1 MGLLPWETQ
10 HACFSIVPFHSAVL
24 TISEPCVSIRDVSF
38 SDTSD
43 FLSVLTEEVGI
54 IVVPEVGFV
63 AIWLRNYYVRTCTV

>member
-38 SDTSD
+38 SDSSD

-54 IVVPEVGFV
+54 IVVP
-63 AIWLRNYYVRTCTV
+63 